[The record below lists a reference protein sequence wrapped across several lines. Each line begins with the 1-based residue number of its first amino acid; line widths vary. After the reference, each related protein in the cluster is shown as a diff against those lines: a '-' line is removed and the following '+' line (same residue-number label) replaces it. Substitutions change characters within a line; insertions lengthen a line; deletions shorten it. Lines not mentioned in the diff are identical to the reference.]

1 MLVPSCQT
9 TATSPP
15 CQENHPDTFSASI
28 DDVILHRED
37 AGADGSY
44 ENTWYHLTDVQYST
58 VAMLDSSGGLVERVT
73 YDAYGQARHHYRSDI
88 DGDGDVDS
96 ADATA
101 MSASLNKSI
110 GDAAYNVDAD
120 IDRSGTV
127 DSADLGTIIGALPQT
142 IPIRNAFTTR
152 TTPATRLEPA
162 RSSRFCATLTT
173 MTMTSVNNPEIR

>member
-15 CQENHPDTFSASI
+15 CQTNHPDTFSVPA
-28 DDVILHRED
+28 
-37 AGADGSY
+37 
-44 ENTWYHLTDVQYST
+44 
-58 VAMLDSSGGLVERVT
+58 GLVERVT

-88 DGDGDVDS
+88 DGDGDVDR

-101 MSASLNKSI
+101 LSNSLNKSI

-127 DSADLGTIIGALPQT
+127 DTADQSILNADNPTTALAKGLISDPSVDNQIGWDGYVFNAETQQYHVRNRCYSPDLGRWLERDRAVPSVLQRRRALH
-142 IPIRNAFTTR
+142 RR
-152 TTPATRLEPA
+152 RGC
-162 RSSRFCATLTT
+162 R
-173 MTMTSVNNPEIR
+173 